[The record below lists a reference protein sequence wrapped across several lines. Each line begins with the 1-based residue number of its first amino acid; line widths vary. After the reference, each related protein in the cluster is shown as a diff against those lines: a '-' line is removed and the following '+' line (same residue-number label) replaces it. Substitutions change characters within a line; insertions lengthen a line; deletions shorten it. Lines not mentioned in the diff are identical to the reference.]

1 MSFYIRGKP
10 MELLN
15 TNQLL
20 EHLIRFFIL
29 MFGIGFAV
37 VLGQYRPE
45 WKSRKTIICW
55 AWTMAAIDILIMDG
69 QLARTLTAQLFIAG
83 AILLNVINFIGDRI
97 ETIKFKDFSA
107 SLAREKAA
115 CEQIADNTGAWPDGD
130 IPEQKPKRKK

>member
-1 MSFYIRGKP
+1 

-69 QLARTLTAQLFIAG
+69 DLARSLTAQLFIGG
-83 AILLNVINFIGDRI
+83 AITLNVINFIGDRI

-107 SLAREKAA
+107 SLAREKTA
-115 CEQIADNTGAWPDGD
+115 CEQIAENIGVWPDGD
-130 IPEQKPKRKK
+130 IPEEPEQKPKRKK